1 MTDENIPSISTAM
14 DTLTDMHVKAILCEM
29 NLVKVNSSN
38 EIVITSRDKMMDIQM
53 HLETAS
59 YKVIV
64 TGSRYTNNTTKSF
77 YVCKQILP
85 AAINHQARKR
95 RRHTQ
100 SLVFDP
106 SYLES
111 IILKLKN
118 KLNLQRD
125 FDSGSEES
133 DNEDCPTKESRKGC
147 KNTMIMKSINLP
159 STIDHR
165 SRLLCS

>member
-1 MTDENIPSISTAM
+1 
-14 DTLTDMHVKAILCEM
+14 
-29 NLVKVNSSN
+29 
-38 EIVITSRDKMMDIQM
+38 
-53 HLETAS
+53 
-59 YKVIV
+59 
-64 TGSRYTNNTTKSF
+64 
-77 YVCKQILP
+77 
-85 AAINHQARKR
+85 
-95 RRHTQ
+95 
-100 SLVFDP
+100 
-106 SYLES
+106 
-111 IILKLKN
+111 LKLKN